1 MKKGWEAWLW
11 NIKIIRD
18 NRSVYEILCR
28 LNTMLCV
35 IWCHLYNFKNV
46 QNTHGIV
53 LLLAKLQA
61 SLQLYKFKL
70 VSRDPK
76 RKFVYRFNLAQY
88 LIQIKNHENRKY
100 PEKYTISED
109 DGDDDN
115 GNWWPRNR
123 LKQIIL
129 FQRFF
134 CFHICNFKEDIE
146 IFFWQKV
153 LTDFCKSTFT
163 FLKQLYQ
170 KLRIITL
177 QP

>member
-1 MKKGWEAWLW
+1 
-11 NIKIIRD
+11 
-18 NRSVYEILCR
+18 
-28 LNTMLCV
+28 MLCV

-100 PEKYTISED
+100 SEKYTISED
-109 DGDDDN
+109 DGDDNN
-115 GNWWPRNR
+115 GN
-123 LKQIIL
+123 
-129 FQRFF
+129 
-134 CFHICNFKEDIE
+134 
-146 IFFWQKV
+146 
-153 LTDFCKSTFT
+153 
-163 FLKQLYQ
+163 
-170 KLRIITL
+170 
-177 QP
+177 